1 MDENPEILGC
11 LHCLQKIRLRR
22 SEPVFRT
29 CVCVCVCVCSLSVD
43 LPDNICLRWLKK
55 KPIVLPGNSLL
66 KELEYSP
73 MSMKN
78 FYNDPNKL

>member
-11 LHCLQKIRLRR
+11 LHCLQKIRPRR